1 MASTVQ
7 LEFMV
12 LGWSSM
18 LLRYGQRDIHVP
30 FPWGGVDFA
39 FALWQCVPL
48 KSALAGS
55 AAANDPL

>member
-1 MASTVQ
+1 
-7 LEFMV
+7 
-12 LGWSSM
+12 M